1 MKSLPVTLLLIACW
15 AGACSTKSGQHAS
28 RDAPSH
34 DVESGSQRIRSTSSQ
49 SIQSLALSTGKV
61 TVEHLVQVQLALLE
75 KQESIVAD
83 QAELARRQQL
93 ATEQMQEMDQLVQQ
107 QQKMVV
113 AQVALSRRQ
122 EAMAD
127 QLKELT
133 IEVNGA
139 LGQLVME
146 FEMLQPKAKWHA
158 RQIEKNH
165 NPYTA
170 IYEML
175 VSLDE
180 RVFPTRNTWYGE
192 AWQRLSEPYLVN
204 QFPSVEQ
211 RDELVRLL
219 DRIVVNERRRI
230 SILRDLSVQQ
240 YDANEEATGYCLGSQ
255 WQRLRGNL
263 KALRY

>member
-1 MKSLPVTLLLIACW
+1 MRLLQVTLLLAVCW
-15 AGACSTKSGQHAS
+15 IGGCSTKFREEAA
-28 RDAPSH
+28 RDVA
-34 DVESGSQRIRSTSSQ
+34 SGSQTGQSAASRSANA
-49 SIQSLALSTGKV
+49 LALSTGQASI
-61 TVEHLVQVQLALLE
+61 EQLVQLQMSLLE

-83 QAELARRQQL
+83 QAELARRQQV
-93 ATEQMQEMDQLVQQ
+93 ATEQLQEMDQLVQQ

-113 AQVALSRRQ
+113 AQVELSRRQ

-158 RQIEKNH
+158 RQIERNQ

-211 RDELVRLL
+211 RDQLVRLL
-219 DRIVVNERRRI
+219 DRIVVNERRRVA
-230 SILRDLSVQQ
+230 ILRRLAAQQ
-240 YDANEEATGYCLGSQ
+240 SDANEEATGYCLGPE
-255 WQRLRGNL
+255 WQLLRGNL
-263 KALRY
+263 QALKY

>member
-1 MKSLPVTLLLIACW
+1 MRLLQVTLLLAVCW
-15 AGACSTKSGQHAS
+15 IGGCSTKFREEAA
-28 RDAPSH
+28 RDVA
-34 DVESGSQRIRSTSSQ
+34 SGSQTGQSAASRSVNA
-49 SIQSLALSTGKV
+49 LALSTGQASI
-61 TVEHLVQVQLALLE
+61 EQLVQL
-75 KQESIVAD
+75 
-83 QAELARRQQL
+83 QQV
-93 ATEQMQEMDQLVQQ
+93 ATEQLQEMDQLVQQ

-113 AQVALSRRQ
+113 AQVELSRRQ

-158 RQIEKNH
+158 RQIERNQ

-211 RDELVRLL
+211 RDQLVRLL
-219 DRIVVNERRRI
+219 DRIVVNERRRVA
-230 SILRDLSVQQ
+230 ILRRLAAQQ
-240 YDANEEATGYCLGSQ
+240 SDANEEATGYCLGPE
-255 WQRLRGNL
+255 WQLLRGNL
-263 KALRY
+263 QALKY

>member
-1 MKSLPVTLLLIACW
+1 MRLLQVTLLLAVCW
-15 AGACSTKSGQHAS
+15 IGGCSTKFREEAA
-28 RDAPSH
+28 RDIA
-34 DVESGSQRIRSTSSQ
+34 SGSQTGQSAASRSVNA
-49 SIQSLALSTGKV
+49 LALSTGQASI
-61 TVEHLVQVQLALLE
+61 EQLVQL
-75 KQESIVAD
+75 
-83 QAELARRQQL
+83 QQV
-93 ATEQMQEMDQLVQQ
+93 ATEQLQEMDQLVQQ

-113 AQVALSRRQ
+113 AQVELSHRQ

-158 RQIEKNH
+158 RQIERNQ

-180 RVFPTRNTWYGE
+180 RVFPTRNTWYRE

-211 RDELVRLL
+211 RDQLVRLL
-219 DRIVVNERRRI
+219 DRIVVNERRRVA
-230 SILRDLSVQQ
+230 ILRRLAAQQ
-240 YDANEEATGYCLGSQ
+240 SDANEEATGYCLGPE
-255 WQRLRGNL
+255 WQLLRGNL
-263 KALRY
+263 QALKY